1 MLLPRTL
8 LKTELFYLEKFDS
21 IDYDYYNNRFQ
32 YRIQTVGEEFVFVGV
47 HIRTVTE
54 GVFLLGTERDGTQA
68 IARFRTHSGAKTA
81 CGVLSAGERR
91 QTVENRSFPRFF
103 HTKKRRS
110 RSVENSGLLFSNL
123 ERDRIVSRNEL

>member
-1 MLLPRTL
+1 MHMRYSEFDPVLPDRTAGVPQ
-8 LKTELFYLEKFDS
+8 
-21 IDYDYYNNRFQ
+21 YDVKQENSLRHGVNRD
-32 YRIQTVGEEFVFVGV
+32 GGS
-47 HIRTVTE
+47 
-54 GVFLLGTERDGTQA
+54 FLLGTERDGTQA

-81 CGVLSAGERR
+81 CRALSAGERR

-103 HTKKRRS
+103 HTKKRRF